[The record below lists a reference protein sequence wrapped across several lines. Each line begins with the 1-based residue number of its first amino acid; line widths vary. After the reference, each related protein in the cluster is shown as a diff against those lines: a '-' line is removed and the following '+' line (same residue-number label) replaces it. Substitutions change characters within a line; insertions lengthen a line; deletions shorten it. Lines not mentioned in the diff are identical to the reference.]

1 MTPSSEKGSEQEETL
16 VELTRVWSL
25 AEAEVIKSFLGT
37 NGIYCL
43 LKGQIVHS
51 IYPFTMDGLGETIIM
66 VLQKDLEKARHL
78 LKEYAPSPTE
88 D

>member
-1 MTPSSEKGSEQEETL
+1 M

-25 AEAEVIKSFLGT
+25 AEAEVIKSFLGASS
-37 NGIYCL
+37 IECV

-66 VLQKDLEKARHL
+66 VMKKDLEKAKEL
-78 LKEYAPSPTE
+78 LQDYSCSKTG

>member
-1 MTPSSEKGSEQEETL
+1 M

-25 AEAEVIKSFLGT
+25 AEAEVIKSFLGAS
-37 NGIYCL
+37 GIECV

-51 IYPFTMDGLGETIIM
+51 IYPFTMDGLGETVIM
-66 VLQKDLEKARHL
+66 VMKKDLEKAKEL
-78 LKEYAPSPTE
+78 LQDYSSSKTG

>member
-1 MTPSSEKGSEQEETL
+1 M

-25 AEAEVIKSFLGT
+25 AEAEVIKSFLGIS
-37 NGIYCL
+37 GIRCQ

-51 IYPFTMDGLGETIIM
+51 IYPFTLDGLGETIIM
-66 VLQKDLEKARHL
+66 VLEKDLETARQL
-78 LKEYAPSPTE
+78 LEEYSSSKTE